1 MKMRRLN
8 MSITPKLRRIQEISF
23 FYSDLKAMLDIE
35 NDREF
40 VRALIDIKGGIIEKV
55 NNTIFERDMP
65 ECMLR
70 FLERLLK

>member
-1 MKMRRLN
+1 
-8 MSITPKLRRIQEISF
+8 
-23 FYSDLKAMLDIE
+23 MLEIE

-40 VRALIDIKGGIIEKV
+40 VKALIDIKGGIIEKV